1 MLVEFTCPMEGP
13 RTEAAPKGVS
23 RRPGDREEIPD
34 VVSPVDGIT
43 EGQRLILRGMAY
55 AVDADGKAIKVT
67 VTHASDAAMAA
78 AVEQLAEV
86 NARLAK
92 LKEAEAVDTA
102 DAADDQAGVDLLAEA
117 ERLARDEAAEAERLA
132 QTQGDDVQ
140 RTQQTERQMSAPG
153 AERTVSQ
160 PGKPAPASNK
170 PGKSK

>member
-102 DAADDQAGVDLLAEA
+102 
-117 ERLARDEAAEAERLA
+117 

-140 RTQQTERQMSAPG
+140 RTQQTERQVSAPG